1 MNVNALKSAMSEKG
15 VSQNELARRVGC
27 SPATVNNIV
36 SGKREPRIDVLRRI
50 CKELGK
56 KPQELW

>member
-36 SGKREPRIDVLRRI
+36 SGKREPRIDVLRKI

>member
-15 VSQNELARRVGC
+15 VSQNELAHRVGC

-36 SGKREPRIDVLRRI
+36 SGKREPRIDVLRKI

>member
-15 VSQNELARRVGC
+15 VSQNELARRIGC

-36 SGKREPRIDVLRRI
+36 SGKREPRIDVLRKI